1 MTKKERKTKENKKNQ
16 YATLPRRCLANNL
29 PALISAAG
37 LREFGALTPGGAF
50 GEEARKRAKSS
61 LYLPS

>member
-1 MTKKERKTKENKKNQ
+1 MKERKK
-16 YATLPRRCLANNL
+16 YAMLPRRCLANNL

-37 LREFGALTPGGAF
+37 LGEFGALTPGGAF
-50 GEEARKRAKSS
+50 GEEARRRAKSS